1 MIGNIIQ
8 AGGYMEI
15 FNFGVG
21 SESTEKQTF
30 RVIKERIG
38 MSEEEFFQLPSKEIS
53 EWVDACRLAILLEET
68 NHDKLYA
75 GYKDT
80 EMYSASGVY
89 NLAAATEIVRKKKR
103 ALDVIERSTEID
115 LTPAQFILMGDNETV
130 VFLNEAMKKVNL
142 ETAKALNNK

>member
-1 MIGNIIQ
+1 
-8 AGGYMEI
+8 MEI

-21 SESTEKQTF
+21 AESVEKQTF
-30 RVIKERIG
+30 RVIKDRIG
-38 MSEEEFFQLPSKEIS
+38 MSEEEFFQLPSKEIG
-53 EWVDACRLAILLEET
+53 EWIDACRLAALLEVN

-89 NLAAATEIVRKKKR
+89 DLAAATEIVRKKKR

-115 LTPAQFILMGDNETV
+115 LTPAQFILMGDKETV
-130 VFLNEAMKKVNL
+130 TFLNEVMKEVNL
-142 ETAKALNNK
+142 ETVKALNSK